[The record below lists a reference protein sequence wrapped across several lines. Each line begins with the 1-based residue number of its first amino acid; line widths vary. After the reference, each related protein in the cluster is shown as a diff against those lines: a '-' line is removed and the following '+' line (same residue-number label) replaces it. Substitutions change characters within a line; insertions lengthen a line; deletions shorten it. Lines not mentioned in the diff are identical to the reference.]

1 MPIIRQNATL
11 CCPMKT
17 MNVAFCGI
25 LVKIRG
31 LYDVSTPC
39 GPSCCRI
46 LRQRWHF
53 APKNPAMGIF
63 PAKSPTMGKLP
74 CRQPGDGQS
83 SPPSRDDGQPSLPS
97 ARRWANFPAMQKA
110 PVCSRSRGFLLV
122 CSAHPNRLGLGAS
135 GDTLDGMPTGRLQP
149 HAAEV
154 RTTPSSRERSQ
165 EPPDQPPWKTSQ
177 APRSSA

>member
-1 MPIIRQNATL
+1 MLSGESN
-11 CCPMKT
+11 K
-17 MNVAFCGI
+17 
-25 LVKIRG
+25 
-31 LYDVSTPC
+31 
-39 GPSCCRI
+39 CRI
-46 LRQRWHF
+46 LRDSRQNARSLRRFNLLRASLLSHSASKLAF
-53 APKNPAMGIF
+53 RVKSLVMGIF

-97 ARRWANFPAMQKA
+97 ARRWASFPAMQKA

-154 RTTPSSRERSQ
+154 RTTPSSRGRSQ
-165 EPPDQPPWKTSQ
+165 EPPDRSPWKTSQ